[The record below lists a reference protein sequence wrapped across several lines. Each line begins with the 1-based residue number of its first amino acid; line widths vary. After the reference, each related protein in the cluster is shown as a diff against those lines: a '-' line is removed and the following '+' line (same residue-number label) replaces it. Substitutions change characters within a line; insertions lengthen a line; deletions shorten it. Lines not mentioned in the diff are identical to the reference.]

1 MDSPGELG
9 PLIRDWFLDVSD
21 EPGFWS
27 GVLVGVVGFAV
38 IAFAVFTVRVWWGAV
53 TAPYRPQSI
62 THVTSA
68 TPAQITYRSFRALV
82 LGLLIFACVICMLT
96 ERLRP
101 GTLQGVLQ
109 GVLQALGL

>member
-1 MDSPGELG
+1 VDSPDELG
-9 PLIRDWFLDVSD
+9 PLIRDWFLDVSN

-53 TAPYRPQSI
+53 TEPYRPQSI

-82 LGLLIFACVICMLT
+82 LGLLIFACVFCTLVEMLW
-96 ERLRP
+96 P
-101 GTLQGVLQ
+101 GTLQEI
-109 GVLQALGL
+109 LQALGLWI